1 VNYQEAIGFLFQALP
16 MYQRIGAAAYKKDL
30 TNIRDLCKALGNP
43 EQKFK
48 SIHIGGT
55 NGKGS
60 CAHMLAAISKSAGYK
75 TGLYTSPHLKRFT
88 ERIKVD
94 GREIPETVVA
104 EFITDNK
111 LLIDKIQPSF
121 FEMSVALAFYHFAT
135 IEVDIAIVEVGLGG
149 RLDSTNIL
157 NPEAALITNI
167 SLDHTDMLGGTIGA
181 IAEEK
186 AGIIKEGVPIIIGE
200 WEASSARVFD
210 KISLQKRANIQYAD
224 RNYEFNTSNSVFKNK
239 NDGSSYHMDQLRY
252 WPYFQLKNIP
262 GVLSIVDVLRS
273 NGWDFTPV
281 SVQEGIANITKKTG
295 FKGRWQILKN
305 KPLTICDIVHN
316 IGGIKLIVDEFK
328 RINPEVL
335 HVIWGMVRDKDITS
349 MLNLLPQDA
358 KYYFCEPDIPRALG
372 VNDLFKQAQQ
382 VGLHGQA
389 IPNVMDAI
397 KLAEKSAQDNDMI
410 FIGGSTFVVAEIE
423 GL

>member
-1 VNYQEAIGFLFQALP
+1 VNYQEAIDFLFQALP

-30 TNIRDLCKALGNP
+30 TNIRDLCRALGNP
-43 EQKFK
+43 QHKFK

-60 CAHMLAAISKSAGYK
+60 CAHMLAAISQSAGYK

-88 ERIKVD
+88 ERIKVN
-94 GREIPETVVA
+94 GSEMPESDVA
-104 EFITDNK
+104 EFITKNK

-121 FEMSVALAFYHFAT
+121 FEMSVALAFYHFANLK
-135 IEVDIAIVEVGLGG
+135 VDIAIVEVGLGG

-167 SLDHTDMLGGTIGA
+167 SLDHTDMLGSTIKA

-210 KISLQKRANIQYAD
+210 RISRQKSADIQYAD
-224 RNYEFNTSNSVFKNK
+224 CNYEINNSNSVFKNK
-239 NDGSSYHMDQLRY
+239 NDGSFYHTDPSRY

-262 GVLSIVDVLRS
+262 GVLSIIDVLRYQ
-273 NGWDFTPV
+273 GWDFPPE
-281 SVQEGIANITKKTG
+281 SVQEGIANITKSTG
-295 FKGRWQILKN
+295 FKGRWQVLKN
-305 KPLTICDIVHN
+305 NPLIICDTVHN
-316 IGGIKLIVDEFK
+316 IAGIKLIVNEFA
-328 RINPEVL
+328 RMNPEGL
-335 HVIWGMVRDKDITS
+335 HIVWGMVRDKDITG
-349 MLNLLPQDA
+349 MLRLLPQDA
-358 KYYFCEPDIPRALG
+358 KYYFCEPDIPRALRAKE
-372 VNDLFKQAQQ
+372 LFKHAQQ
-382 VGLHGQA
+382 VGLLGQV
-389 IPNVMDAI
+389 IPNVMDAV
-397 KLAEKSAQDNDMI
+397 KLAEKSAKGNDMI
-410 FIGGSTFVVAEIE
+410 FIGGSTFVVAEID

>member
-1 VNYQEAIGFLFQALP
+1 MNYQEAIGFLFQALP

-121 FEMSVALAFYHFAT
+121 FEMSVALAFYHFAN

-157 NPEAALITNI
+157 HPEAALITNI

-200 WEASSARVFD
+200 WEASSAKVFD
-210 KISLQKRANIQYAD
+210 MISLQKRANIQYAD

-239 NDGSSYHMDQLRY
+239 NNGSSYHMDQSRY

-281 SVQEGIANITKKTG
+281 SVQEGIANITKMTG

-335 HVIWGMVRDKDITS
+335 HVIWGMVRDKDITG

-382 VGLHGQA
+382 VGLHGQV
-389 IPNVMDAI
+389 IPNVMDAV

-410 FIGGSTFVVAEIE
+410 FIGGSTFVVAEID